1 MKSRERAR
9 LTVYRTGETG
19 VAEQARYRQH
29 VPSDIELLFAK
40 ALLSREQ
47 GDYLFRLVESKLD
60 WLEQNGV
67 VSDRRELGGRGE
79 PFRSTTPEQGRVILC

>member
-1 MKSRERAR
+1 VKSPERAR

-67 VSDRRELGGRGE
+67 VSDRRELGGQE
-79 PFRSTTPEQGRVILC
+79 SPSPSALLHQNKAE